1 VLYPVKTAAAQ
12 VAVFVL
18 KVRRFWMTK
27 NHFFKLV
34 LSLFM
39 LILQDA
45 VSAQEFLNKPLKLV
59 SGEEIT
65 LGQYED
71 KKPVYLKFWAT
82 WCKPCREQ
90 MPHFESIEMRYGKDI
105 EVIGVNLGVYDDLP
119 AVQTAIKQ
127 FGLTMKTVVD
137 VDGELAQALGLRG
150 TPYHLLFDK
159 QMKLIHT
166 GNEADE
172 TLNNKIKLLSE
183 KKVVDSIDTKLAS
196 DGPATPAINLNDG
209 KTHALFFTSTWCDW
223 YLADSK
229 PEISQ
234 QCAVAPKHVN
244 ELAKQYPD
252 VVWHGVVTRLWT
264 GEKDLT
270 EYQKKY
276 GIRYPAAIDTNNYYF
291 YKYKVSNFNTLLI
304 VKNNQVLTK
313 LNGADKL
320 DLLREKIKSVL

>member
-1 VLYPVKTAAAQ
+1 MNKSACLKFCLS
-12 VAVFVL
+12 FVL
-18 KVRRFWMTK
+18 
-27 NHFFKLV
+27 LL
-34 LSLFM
+34 LS
-39 LILQDA
+39 QGAA
-45 VSAQEFLNKPLKLV
+45 VAQEYLNKPIKLL

-65 LGQYED
+65 LAQY
-71 KKPVYLKFWAT
+71 KGTKPVYLKFWAT

-90 MPHFESIEMRYGKDI
+90 MPHFESIEKQYGKDI
-105 EVIGVNLGVYDDLP
+105 EVIGINLGIYDDLP
-119 AVQTAIKQ
+119 AVQAAIKQ
-127 FGLTMKTVVD
+127 YGLTMKTGVD
-137 VDGELAQALGLRG
+137 SNGDLAQALVLQG

-159 QMKLIHT
+159 NMKLIHA

-172 TLNNKIKLLSE
+172 TLNNKIKLLSQ
-183 KKVVDSIDTKLAS
+183 KKIVDSIDTKLAS
-196 DGPATPAINLNDG
+196 DNAPVPAINLNDG

-234 QCAVAPKHVN
+234 QCAIAPQNIN

-264 GEKDLT
+264 GDKDLKD
-270 EYQKKY
+270 YQKKY
-276 GIRYPAAIDTNNYYF
+276 GIHYPAAIDTNNYYF

-304 VKNNQVLTK
+304 VKNNEVVTR

-320 DLLREKIKSVL
+320 ALLKEKVKSIL